1 MSDNP
6 MGGVGDVFEKHPLLI
21 AGAIG
26 LVALIAYLQ
35 SRNSG
40 TATDTREYTFAGGGT
55 AKGIDPEAA
64 AISQSAINAGVAN
77 IGTIA
82 QLAGLYD
89 TNRSSLTGELAR
101 TSAGRDTSLAETYA
115 GRDSSLAQT
124 EAARTL
130 GLSSI
135 SASLRSALFQ
145 TEASR
150 DVALAG
156 TAAQRDTSL
165 AATAASRDIAY
176 HGDDAAIAINTARTS
191 YDLEAARLTH
201 AAQIATTAAQERA
214 AKLAADNENFRIQA
228 SKDITRAQANAGI
241 VNNVVGTI
249 GDIVSALN
257 PFSWF

>member
-1 MSDNP
+1 
-6 MGGVGDVFEKHPLLI
+6 MGGVGEVFEKHPWLI

-26 LVALIAYLQ
+26 LVALVAYLQ
-35 SRNSG
+35 SRNAG
-40 TATDTREYTFAGGGT
+40 TASDTREYTFAGGGT
-55 AKGIDPEAA
+55 ARGIDPEAA
-64 AISQSAINAGVAN
+64 AISQAAISAGVQN
-77 IGTIA
+77 ISAVA

-89 TNRSSLTGELAR
+89 TNRSALTGELAR
-101 TSAGRDTSLAETYA
+101 TSAERDTSLAGTGA
-115 GRDSSLAQT
+115 ARDTALAQT

-145 TEASR
+145 TESNR

-165 AATAASRDIAY
+165 AATAAQRDIAY
-176 HGDDAAIAINTARTS
+176 HGDETSITVNSARTAAEM
-191 YDLEAARLTH
+191 EAARLTN
-201 AAQIATTAAQERA
+201 AAQLAATAAQERA
-214 AKLAADNENFRIQA
+214 ARLASDNQNFSIQA
-228 SKDITRAQANAGI
+228 SKDIARAQANAGI

-249 GDIVSALN
+249 GNIVSALN